1 MVYRSQMSEPKR
13 IRAPRPPSPTPA
25 MVVRSM
31 VRWML
36 STPRYV
42 GWRLLD
48 RVRGRRKTEHKARRM
63 RQAIESIGP
72 MGVRV
77 GRQLSMRIDLMPLEF
92 SMELASMREERGPM
106 PAALVISR
114 VEKAT
119 GKPMAEVFT
128 DFDPA
133 PIATST
139 VDCVYKARLLDGTD
153 VAVKVRREGI
163 RVQILADLVAL
174 SWYMRLF
181 EILTIAR
188 PGLFNHL
195 RVELVELANEELDY
209 NNQARFQTLFRE
221 RAARDRLDYVTA
233 PRVHARLSNHAVMVT
248 DRPADGVLLSDI
260 IEAIERGDKVQLD
273 RWAQL
278 KIDPRKLGRRL
289 LQVTWWASMENL
301 FFNAQPSDDQI
312 LVLPG
317 NQLVFLDFEDCGTLS
332 GQNKRQLRE
341 VLASLARDNVSG
353 AAQALVQMLSPL
365 PFIDVYDFT
374 KRIESGLWHELFA
387 LRDAEAGWWERTTI
401 GLWRTVLKAA
411 REDHVSVRLEIIR
424 LMRSALT
431 YDTMAVRL
439 RPDLDLLGE
448 FERYRVKADRRA
460 SRRYRRDMEQ
470 RDPEDLQAASVAR
483 WARVTEGA
491 GRLGLWLE
499 NTAENLPVSNLALS
513 GKAAYAVS
521 QGFKLAT
528 ASLLMLL
535 IGMAFDATLTGA
547 TWTEWG
553 TVERV
558 VAVTLHPLY
567 GVLVFAVASLTLRR
581 VLFRLDDKGE
591 G

>member
-1 MVYRSQMSEPKR
+1 MVM
-13 IRAPRPPSPTPA
+13 
-25 MVVRSM
+25 RSM

-48 RVRGRRKTEHKARRM
+48 WSRGHRKTEHKARRM

-92 SMELASMREERGPM
+92 SMELASMREQRGPM
-106 PAALVISR
+106 PTALVIAR
-114 VEKAT
+114 VEKST
-119 GKPMAEVFT
+119 GRPMDEVFA
-128 DFDPA
+128 DFELE
-133 PIATST
+133 PIACTT
-139 VDCVYKARLLDGTD
+139 VDCVYKARLLDGTS

-163 RVQILADLVAL
+163 RVRILADLVAL

-181 EILTIAR
+181 EVLTIAR

-221 RAARDRLDYVTA
+221 RAARDRLNYVTA

-248 DRPADGVLLSDI
+248 DRADGVLLSDI
-260 IEAIERGDKVQLD
+260 LDAIKRDDKAALE
-273 RWAQL
+273 RWAL
-278 KIDPRKLGRRL
+278 MDIDPRKLGRRL
-289 LQVTWWASMENL
+289 LHVVWWASMENL

-317 NQLVFLDFEDCGTLS
+317 NTMVFQDFEDCGTLS

-341 VLASLARDNVSG
+341 VLASLSRDNVSG

-387 LRDAEAGWWERTTI
+387 LRDKEAGWWERTTI

-431 YDTMAVRL
+431 YDTMAVQL
-439 RPDLDLLGE
+439 RPDLDLLSE

-460 SRRYRRDMEQ
+460 SRRYRKDMEQ
-470 RDPEDLQAASVAR
+470 RDPADLQAASVAR

-521 QGFKLAT
+521 QSFKLAS

-535 IGMAFDATLTGA
+535 IGMAFDAALTGA
-547 TWTEWG
+547 SWTEWG
-553 TVERV
+553 TVDRV

-567 GVLVFAVASLTLRR
+567 GTLVFAVAALTLRR
-581 VLFRLDDKGE
+581 ILFRLDDKGGE
-591 G
+591 